1 MAKKMTIIIF
11 QYTEKE
17 NQNFDKG
24 KFNYNFVLK
33 HINRCLYNEGK
44 LSRGG
49 LEKGRSSVSEPRAY
63 KGVLC
68 ILTPQLTVEKYN

>member
-1 MAKKMTIIIF
+1 MTIIIF
-11 QYTEKE
+11 QYRKG

-24 KFNYNFVLK
+24 KFNYNSVLK

-49 LEKGRSSVSEPRAY
+49 LEKGWSSVSEPRAY
-63 KGVLC
+63 KEVLC